1 MFKKLNFFLIFI
13 LLTSCGD
20 TMKSIKRGLTG
31 QKKVSTDEFLVKKKE
46 PLVLPP
52 KFEQLPTPEESNVVI
67 LKKEEQE
74 IQNILSIKTDSTEN
88 NSAPSSNGSVEEN
101 ILRKIKKN

>member
-31 QKKVSTDEFLVKKKE
+31 QKKTSTDEFLVKKKD

-67 LKKEEQE
+67 LKKKSKKFKIFCQLKQ
-74 IQNILSIKTDSTEN
+74 I
-88 NSAPSSNGSVEEN
+88 V
-101 ILRKIKKN
+101 RKIIQHHQAMAR